1 MLLVKVLKEA
11 LRQVPVITNGIMK
24 MVEVQKWDEDRK
36 KLAVDILWELKQDS
50 VCEPKESTIE
60 IVDGR
65 FGPLYLTFIPTELDK
80 ISIERDMNKI
90 VEYVKDVIKD
100 INELTCD
107 IVLEYDDYN
116 YDESD
121 DVFEAEI
128 CWYI

>member
-1 MLLVKVLKEA
+1 MLLVKVFA
-11 LRQVPVITNGIMK
+11 NAVRQVPVIAKGIMK

-50 VCEPKESTIE
+50 VCEPEESTIE

-107 IVLEYDDYN
+107 IVLEYDNYN

>member
-50 VCEPKESTIE
+50 VCEPEESTIE